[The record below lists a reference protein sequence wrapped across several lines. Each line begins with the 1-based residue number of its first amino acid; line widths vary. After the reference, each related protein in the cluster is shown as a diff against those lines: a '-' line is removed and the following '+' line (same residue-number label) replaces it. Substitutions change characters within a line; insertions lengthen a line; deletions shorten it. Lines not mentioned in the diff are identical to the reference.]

1 MLWLSCCAIYRVVRH
16 IVRALLFI
24 KLGVSS
30 SFHRCCTLACATHYE
45 QIHRISERCPFVSA
59 SFRRRLQPNAPKKS
73 KEKRICC
80 ARLTSRKSYPK
91 RSLPVC
97 TFLPVG
103 EHEDPMKTGNETGT
117 VWFDKIDWSPNKLS
131 PYLPSFHPLSITS
144 N

>member
-1 MLWLSCCAIYRVVRH
+1 MLWLSCCAIYRVVRR

-24 KLGVSS
+24 KLCVSS
-30 SFHRCCTLACATHYE
+30 SFHRCGTLACATHYV
-45 QIHRISERCPFVSA
+45 QIPIAPASSVVSSAHIFDNQMPQKFER
-59 SFRRRLQPNAPKKS
+59 KKNL
-73 KEKRICC
+73 C
-80 ARLTSRKSYPK
+80 ARLTSRKSYVK

-97 TFLPVG
+97 TFLSVG
-103 EHEDPMKTGNETGT
+103 EHEDPMKTGNVTGN